1 MSKIFPVYQMSFSNE
16 RSLFLTKEVKFATEL
31 PDIDSQDFL
40 HVIPVINHRGNIT
53 KLIDFLKKRIFAF
66 PSLVNNDAV
75 LLHGKFSYPFI
86 TFRHPESNIK
96 IRFRVLFSQFESGM
110 STGSNKEQAALFRKY
125 LLKEIRPERRNETK
139 ARVAK
144 RRTAVELSGD
154 RKAFLNENL
163 LTFRYTG
170 KSKLVLKRR
179 YTLMALV
186 PENIDSLTY
195 FYNTHKLITVGMTPM
210 FGVNEDVF
218 VEK

>member
-1 MSKIFPVYQMSFSNE
+1 M
-16 RSLFLTKEVKFATEL
+16 
-31 PDIDSQDFL
+31 
-40 HVIPVINHRGNIT
+40 
-53 KLIDFLKKRIFAF
+53 
-66 PSLVNNDAV
+66 
-75 LLHGKFSYPFI
+75 
-86 TFRHPESNIK
+86 
-96 IRFRVLFSQFESGM
+96 
-110 STGSNKEQAALFRKY
+110 
-125 LLKEIRPERRNETK
+125 KEIRPERRNETK

-179 YTLMALV
+179 YTLMAIV